1 MNERE
6 LTCREVVELGNDYLG
21 NTMAAA
27 DRTRFADHLAAC
39 PACTTYLD
47 QMRTTIE
54 LTGRLREDELG
65 EDVKR
70 DLVEAFRRWKER
82 L

>member
-1 MNERE
+1 MHERE
-6 LTCREVVELGNDYLG
+6 LTCQEVVELVNDYLG
-21 NTMAAA
+21 GTMTAA
-27 DRTRFADHLAAC
+27 DRARFADHLAEC
-39 PACTTYLD
+39 PACTTYLE

-65 EDVKR
+65 EDAKR
-70 DLVEAFRRWKER
+70 DLVEAFRRWKKR